1 MNVTLTPFEES
12 QLNLLAFAAGLYS
25 DYLFQ
30 SLFPVLENL
39 KRQRREAFENA
50 NYELAEQLRSVE
62 HMIEAQIPVSVIEA

>member
-1 MNVTLTPFEES
+1 MNVTLTPFEKS
-12 QLNLLAFAAGLYS
+12 QLNLLALASGLYS

-39 KRQRREAFENA
+39 KQQRREAFENG
-50 NYELAEQLRSVE
+50 NYELAEQLRGVE